1 VVVVGLLA
9 QVLPQA
15 QAAREAAAQ
24 VLLVSLMVET
34 EPLTPAGAV
43 VVLATLQAAVQAAPV
58 LSSSKSQIP
67 TAHSFRLA

>member
-9 QVLPQA
+9 QVLAQA
-15 QAAREAAAQ
+15 RAAREAAAQ

-43 VVLATLQAAVQAAPV
+43 VVLATLQAAGQAALA

-67 TAHSFRLA
+67 TAHSFLLA